1 MHVHARHFKIW
12 LHPRFP
18 DSKLPG
24 KDSCLCEGMTCDG
37 QTWEALLA
45 VRVAS
50 TAQLYNWTNYAPYM
64 CNADNIIMLR
74 FPYMLTCSHTNAWEY
89 PMRETIV
96 TLACMSHACMPA
108 TYATLG

>member
-1 MHVHARHFKIW
+1 MPDISKFGYI
-12 LHPRFP
+12 P

-24 KDSCLCEGMTCDG
+24 KDSRLCEGMTCDG

-50 TAQLYNWTNYAPYM
+50 TVQLYNWTNYAPYM
-64 CNADNIIMLR
+64 CNADIIMLR
-74 FPYMLTCSHTNAWEY
+74 FPYMLTCSHTYAWEY

-96 TLACMSHACMPA
+96 IRWHACHMHA
-108 TYATLG
+108 CLLHTLR